1 MIRGPSA
8 QRRVGRRPIRFRWL
22 LLTLLAAASF
32 AVIAS
37 RPDPTVTHPPTG
49 DAAKA
54 EQTIEAQLDP
64 RSGRDPLATIPADF
78 TRVTGNHYEH
88 MRAPDGTI
96 RAVNPEGGCSSPWG
110 DTRWDYG
117 VGCKA
122 HDLGYDLLRY
132 AEAKGQP
139 LSAELRERLD
149 DRLSLDMHAQ
159 CTYNPQGS
167 PRSCE
172 VVASL
177 YTVGLIVNSWHQQW
191 GPPRNEPVGP
201 WSVAMAVIMLL
212 IAARAPALARRGT
225 PEHRPRRHVP
235 VELSATDRAQ
245 ADYLGIL
252 RVVSITGIVLAE
264 SLLAFTMRGT
274 AEPGWVWPLTWL
286 LQLVPLF
293 FLAGGHANLLA
304 WRACR
309 QAGAG
314 YTGYLVDRIGW
325 LIRPTLAFVIA
336 WLVIPLSLELLRAP
350 EPAVAAF
357 SRLIVQPLWLLG
369 LYVVVVAA
377 TPLLHRLH
385 RTAPVGTPLVLLAGV
400 VGLGLLDGSLAVHA
414 GGVLVALLFAQLAFH
429 YADGTLWRLP
439 RWALLTVAAGA
450 LTGLVALTALGAEPR
465 LQLAEPSPYAA
476 FAPSALGVLLL
487 GLAQVCLMALP
498 REPGLRAIAASR
510 PARAVAVVRAAPMTG
525 YLVYLCVML
534 LLEGIVGVARRAGV
548 TTDGLEWLT
557 EPRTMLALGML
568 AMPTLL
574 AFLWFERRTAVAEP
588 APTVDPAPERSAGAV
603 RVDTVAAVLGVLYGA
618 LGVLGFAVT
627 GLGGWSETS
636 VLFGLPIDPMANLIH
651 LLLGWYLLH
660 TVHLQT
666 SARSGPWLVTAIA
679 CVPPMITTV
688 SGIGTVVHGVTMAVA
703 LVLAVLCLHPARPAR
718 RWFGTRTPVPAGSP
732 AGR

>member
-1 MIRGPSA
+1 MIRGPSV
-8 QRRVGRRPIRFRWL
+8 QRVGRRPIRFRWL
-22 LLTLLAAASF
+22 LLMLLAAAAF
-32 AVIAS
+32 AVVAS
-37 RPDPTVTHPPTG
+37 RPDPPPNVQPTG
-49 DAAKA
+49 DAAMA

-64 RSGRDPLATIPADF
+64 KSGRDPLATIPADF
-78 TRVTGNHYEH
+78 TRVTGNHYERL
-88 MRAPDGTI
+88 RAPDGTV

-117 VGCKA
+117 AGCKA

-132 AEAKGQP
+132 AAAKGQP
-139 LSAELRERLD
+139 LSADLRERLD
-149 DRLSLDMHAQ
+149 DRLSMDMHAQ

-177 YTVGLIVNSWHQQW
+177 YTVGLVVNSWHQQW
-191 GPPRNEPVGP
+191 GPPRLEPVGP
-201 WSVAMAVIMLL
+201 WSVAMVVIMLL

-225 PEHRPRRHVP
+225 PVHRQRRRGS
-235 VELSATDRAQ
+235 VELTATERAQ
-245 ADYLGIL
+245 GDYLGIL

-293 FLAGGHANLLA
+293 FFAGGHANLLA

-309 QAGAG
+309 QAGGG
-314 YTGYLVDRIGW
+314 YTDYLVDRIGW

-385 RTAPVGTPLVLLAGV
+385 RAAPIGTPLALLAGV
-400 VGLGLLDGSLAVHA
+400 VGLGLLNGSLAAHA
-414 GGVLVALLFAQLAFH
+414 GGVLVAWLFAQLSFH
-429 YADGTLWRLP
+429 YADGRLWRLP
-439 RWALLTVAAGA
+439 RWALLAVAAGA
-450 LTGLVALTALGAEPR
+450 FAGLIAITTLGTEPL

-476 FAPSALGVLLL
+476 FAPSALGVLLI
-487 GLAQVCLMALP
+487 GVAQVCLTALP
-498 REPGLRAIAASR
+498 REPKLRTVAASR
-510 PARAVAVVRAAPMTG
+510 PARAVAVVRAAPMTA
-525 YLVYLCVML
+525 YLVYLCAML

-548 TTDGLEWLT
+548 TTDGFEWLT
-557 EPRTMLALGML
+557 EPRTILALGML

-574 AFLWFERRTAVAEP
+574 AFLWFERRTAAP
-588 APTVDPAPERSAGAV
+588 APVPADEEAMERSSGAV
-603 RVDTVAAVLGVLYGA
+603 RVDTVAAGLGVLYGA

-679 CVPPMITTV
+679 CVPPILTTF
-688 SGIGTVVHGVTMAVA
+688 SGVGIVVHGVTMAIA
-703 LVLAVLCLHPARPAR
+703 LVLAVLCLHPPRPAR
-718 RWFGTRTPVPAGSP
+718 KWFGTRAPVPVGSS